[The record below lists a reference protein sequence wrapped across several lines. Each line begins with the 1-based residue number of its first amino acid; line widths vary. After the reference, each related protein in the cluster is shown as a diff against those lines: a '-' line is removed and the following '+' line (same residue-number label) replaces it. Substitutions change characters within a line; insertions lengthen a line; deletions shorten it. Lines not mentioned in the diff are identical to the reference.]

1 MRLTFSNGFLGLLA
15 ALFMLSVCPSTP
27 AQEPQID
34 ALADHRRSK
43 PFKDGDSNP
52 QSAPTESLRPLGQTL
67 K

>member
-52 QSAPTESLRPLGQTL
+52 QSAPTENLQQSGKRS

>member
-1 MRLTFSNGFLGLLA
+1 MRLTLSDGFRGLFA
-15 ALFMLSVCPSTP
+15 ALFILWACPSTP